1 MRHNPVSD
9 SSPCP
14 FTHLCRL
21 AISLLDSPLV
31 VSPPFY
37 RGQPLPSLPHRS
49 VVIAT
54 FATRHR
60 DSSPT
65 PIALFLD
72 LNHGEM
78 VRFNWGLNYCHN
90 TMYSPHLSVWYN
102 DLTYETRCQVFS
114 LIIIPLYIKGLH
126 PLWPSVNSCA
136 LYAIQYG

>member
-1 MRHNPVSD
+1 MALTALSIH
-9 SSPCP
+9 
-14 FTHLCRL
+14 
-21 AISLLDSPLV
+21 A
-31 VSPPFY
+31 
-37 RGQPLPSLPHRS
+37 SLPACNFATGLSFSCLSTFLPRPAPP
-49 VVIAT
+49 VIASSERGLYAT

-65 PIALFLD
+65 PIALFLN

-136 LYAIQYG
+136 LYAI